1 MPEQR
6 DTDHSRWQAV
16 IPDLQRSYA
25 DAVLGGSETAAER
38 VVREAIEAG
47 LPEPVI
53 SGEVVAPTMRAIGD
67 LWERGL
73 LSVADEHLAT
83 EISIRVLALQREAFR
98 ATSRRGAHRVV
109 LAGIEGER
117 HALGLTMAGSV
128 LVHAGYD
135 VRMLGPD
142 LPMPDLA
149 AAVDRHRPSLV
160 GLSVTQAGA
169 GGARARGDRRGAP
182 HRPPGG
188 GPGGRR
194 RGLGGAR
201 PPCPGVRICRH
212 VADAVELADGLV
224 QRAPLN

>member
-1 MPEQR
+1 MPHQR
-6 DTDHSRWQAV
+6 DTDDSRWHAV
-16 IPDLQRSYA
+16 LPDLQHSYA
-25 DAVLGGSETAAER
+25 DAVLAGSETAAER

-47 LPEPVI
+47 LPEAVI

-73 LSVADEHLAT
+73 LTVADEHLAT

-117 HALGLTMAGSV
+117 HALGLSMAGSV
-128 LVHAGYD
+128 LVHAGFD

-160 GLSVTQAGA
+160 GLSVTQAGLA
-169 GGARARGDRRGAP
+169 ELVPEAIDAARHIAPRVGVLVGGSAASEAVAIR
-182 HRPPGG
+182 
-188 GPGGRR
+188 
-194 RGLGGAR
+194 
-201 PPCPGVRICRH
+201 PGVRICRH

-224 QRAPLN
+224 HGAPLN

>member
-47 LPEPVI
+47 LPEGVI

-128 LVHAGYD
+128 LVHAGFD

-160 GLSVTQAGA
+160 GLSVTQAGLA
-169 GGARARGDRRGAP
+169 ELVPEAIDAARRIAPRVGVLVGGSAASEAV
-182 HRPPGG
+182 
-188 GPGGRR
+188 
-194 RGLGGAR
+194 AI
-201 PPCPGVRICRH
+201 CPGVRICRH
-212 VADAVELADGLV
+212 VADAVELVDGLV

>member
-47 LPEPVI
+47 LPEGVI

-128 LVHAGYD
+128 LVHAGFD

-160 GLSVTQAGA
+160 GLSVTQAGLA
-169 GGARARGDRRGAP
+169 ELVPEAIDAARRIAPRVGVLVGGSAASEAV
-182 HRPPGG
+182 
-188 GPGGRR
+188 
-194 RGLGGAR
+194 AI
-201 PPCPGVRICRH
+201 CPGVRICRH

-224 QRAPLN
+224 QGAPLN